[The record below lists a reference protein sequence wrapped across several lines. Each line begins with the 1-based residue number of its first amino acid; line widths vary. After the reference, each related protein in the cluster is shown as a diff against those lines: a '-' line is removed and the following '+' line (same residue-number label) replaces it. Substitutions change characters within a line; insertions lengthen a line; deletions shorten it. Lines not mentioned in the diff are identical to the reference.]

1 MYKFTRIPYTAS
13 INRVNITTY
22 KYFVKVR
29 NKDHVATKTIYR
41 GISFMTNE
49 KVIEELLEIRT
60 YCTAPQL
67 DSLNYVI
74 EVMKKLDKDGVKKPL
89 ETDFTKLKDK

>member
-1 MYKFTRIPYTAS
+1 
-13 INRVNITTY
+13 
-22 KYFVKVR
+22 
-29 NKDHVATKTIYR
+29 
-41 GISFMTNE
+41 MTNE